1 MRLKHET
8 RIKKNF
14 HSKASHRL
22 SEMFIKARK
31 DGKKLKW
38 MFDRRGLLAKWNLPE
53 YHSKC

>member
-38 MFDRRGLLAKWNLPE
+38 MFDSVEGFVSQME
-53 YHSKC
+53 ST